1 LPVYLGT
8 EAKPVDS
15 RIVLC
20 KYNVEDFQKTQLSH
34 WQDIE
39 DYLPKDSEN
48 VWINVCG
55 LNAPQ
60 LIQQIG
66 TFFQIHPL
74 VIEDLSNTYQ
84 RSKLE
89 NYERYL
95 FFASRILYIDEDHQI
110 INSPLFFILQ
120 NKVLIT
126 FHETNYPSFANIY
139 KRLQNPESRMRSS
152 SVDYLAYALLDEM
165 VDEYFSIV
173 ENLSNSV
180 EVLEEKL
187 LSDNSPKTLHEIS
200 DLKKQ
205 LISLKRTVW
214 PMRQLI
220 HALTVIEVP
229 MIQASTKLYF
239 RDIYDHTIQI
249 VEALETFRELLSSM
263 LDIYLSGVNNHTNE
277 VMKVLT
283 MIATVFMPLAFITG
297 IYGMN
302 FHYMPELQL
311 KYAYPGVW
319 ILSLLIMIGM
329 FFYFKK
335 KKWL

>member
-1 LPVYLGT
+1 
-8 EAKPVDS
+8 
-15 RIVLC
+15 
-20 KYNVEDFQKTQLSH
+20 
-34 WQDIE
+34 
-39 DYLPKDSEN
+39 
-48 VWINVCG
+48 
-55 LNAPQ
+55 
-60 LIQQIG
+60 
-66 TFFQIHPL
+66 
-74 VIEDLSNTYQ
+74 
-84 RSKLE
+84 
-89 NYERYL
+89 
-95 FFASRILYIDEDHQI
+95 
-110 INSPLFFILQ
+110 
-120 NKVLIT
+120 
-126 FHETNYPSFANIY
+126 
-139 KRLQNPESRMRSS
+139 
-152 SVDYLAYALLDEM
+152 
-165 VDEYFSIV
+165 
-173 ENLSNSV
+173 
-180 EVLEEKL
+180 LEEKL
-187 LSDNSPKTLHEIS
+187 LSDNTPKILHEIS
-200 DLKKQ
+200 DIKKN

-229 MIQASTKLYF
+229 MVQASTKLYF

-329 FFYFKK
+329 FFYFKR

>member
-39 DYLPKDSEN
+39 GYLPKDSEN

-55 LNAPQ
+55 LNAPH

-187 LSDNSPKTLHEIS
+187 LSDNSPKTLREIN

-277 VMKVLT
+277 VMKILT

>member
-1 LPVYLGT
+1 MPVYLGT

>member
-8 EAKPVDS
+8 ETKPVES
-15 RIVLC
+15 SITLC
-20 KYNVEDFQKTQLSH
+20 KYNADTFQKTQLSQ

-39 DYLPKDSEN
+39 NHLPREGGN

-55 LNAPQ
+55 LNAPN

-95 FFASRILYIDEDHQI
+95 FFTSRILYLDEDRQI
-110 INSPLFFILQ
+110 INSPMFYILQ
-120 NKVLIT
+120 NQVLIT
-126 FHETNYPSFANIY
+126 FHESNYPSFANIY

-152 SVDYLAYALLDEM
+152 NVDYLAYALLDEI
-165 VDEYFSIV
+165 VDEYFAII
-173 ENLSNSV
+173 EDLSNSV
-180 EVLEEKL
+180 ETLEEKL
-187 LSDNSPKTLHEIS
+187 LNDNSPKTLNEIS
-200 DLKKQ
+200 NLKKN

-220 HALTVIEVP
+220 HALTVIEIP
-229 MIQASTKLYF
+229 MIHASTKLYF
-239 RDIYDHTIQI
+239 QDVYDHTIQI

-263 LDIYLSGVNNHTNE
+263 LDIYLSSTSNRTNE
-277 VMKVLT
+277 VMKVLAIIGT
-283 MIATVFMPLAFITG
+283 IFMPLAFIAG

-302 FHYMPELQL
+302 FKYMPELEYR
-311 KYAYPGVW
+311 YAYPLVW
-319 ILSLLIMIGM
+319 LFALGITAGMIL
-329 FFYFKK
+329 FFKK